1 MESSI
6 AQFNYDTF
14 FKESLAQIPIMIQ
27 FLVAQCKVT
36 ETRLEVSQSYLK
48 ESWKE
53 QRTFFFFSFF
63 NLQWNNFNG
72 CDHDHYLQIS

>member
-48 ESWKE
+48 ES
-53 QRTFFFFSFF
+53 
-63 NLQWNNFNG
+63 
-72 CDHDHYLQIS
+72 